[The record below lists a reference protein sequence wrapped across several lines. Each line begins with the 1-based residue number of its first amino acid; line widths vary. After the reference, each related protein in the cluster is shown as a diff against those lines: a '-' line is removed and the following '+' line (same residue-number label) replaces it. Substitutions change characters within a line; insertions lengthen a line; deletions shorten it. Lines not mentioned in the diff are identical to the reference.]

1 MENSK
6 KINKIPYFRMWAN
19 IFNYN
24 GITKRKEFIVDFLI
38 HIAFCCILF
47 FVMKWI
53 GNFFG
58 DFYVFIVLLSFLL
71 CFLPFLSLAT
81 RRIRDTGNSPLLS
94 LLSLSTVAI
103 IFVVVLCLFKSKDA
117 IEPKKFKAK
126 NTKRILALCLT
137 MTAIITLPFVLI
149 FSSLAFDIIFLQD
162 GKTTY
167 LNTNIEDYEKE
178 IEAVKNAKEMMPEL
192 EELQGYSNIQMAA
205 QEKIYSTFLS
215 FYSNTVSLY
224 VTYEETFLQE
234 KENIATKYNYLSEP
248 IYIRDHYESLAT
260 SFSYNGYDYRIV
272 LDEEYADYNCAAKS
286 FMVVGVND
294 IKQQIAYHYFYDFD
308 IDYIAEGSED
318 LNEQSKHFMETNF
331 YYFKD

>member
-6 KINKIPYFRMWAN
+6 KINKVPYFRMWAN

-53 GNFFG
+53 GNFVG
-58 DFYVFIVLLSFLL
+58 DFYVFIILLSFLL

-81 RRIRDTGNSPLLS
+81 RRIRDTGNPPLLS
-94 LLSLSTVAI
+94 FLSLSTVAI
-103 IFVVVLCLFKSKDA
+103 ILVVILCLFESKDA

-126 NTKRILALCLT
+126 NTKRILALFLT
-137 MTAIITLPFVLI
+137 MAVIITLPPVLL
-149 FSSLAFDIIFLQD
+149 FSSLAFDIFFLQD

-178 IEAVKNAKEMMPEL
+178 IEDVENAKKMMPEL

-205 QEKIYSTFLS
+205 QEKIYSTFLG
-215 FYSNTVSLY
+215 FYSNSVSLY
-224 VTYEETFLQE
+224 VTYEEKFLQE
-234 KENIATKYNYLSEP
+234 KENIAFKYNYLSEP
-248 IYIRDHYESLAT
+248 IYIRDRYESLAA
-260 SFSYNGYDYRIV
+260 SFSYNGYDYRVV
-272 LDEEYADYNCAAKS
+272 LDEDYANYCAAKS

-308 IDYIAEGSED
+308 LDYIAEGFED
-318 LNEQSKHFMETNF
+318 LDEQSKHFMETNF